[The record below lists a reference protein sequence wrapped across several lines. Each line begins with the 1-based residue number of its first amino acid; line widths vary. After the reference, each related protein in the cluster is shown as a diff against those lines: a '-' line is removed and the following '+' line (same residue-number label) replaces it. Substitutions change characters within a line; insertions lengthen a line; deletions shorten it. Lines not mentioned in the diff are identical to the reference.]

1 MLIVEGPSG
10 VGKSRLIAEALERLG
25 NDTRV
30 LSIRCLDSEVE
41 RYEPL
46 VQGLAQL
53 RGSFAGGIDRASAT
67 GFEQGLLRELQLE
80 VDRGL
85 AVIAVDD
92 LQWADA
98 GTIAVL
104 IRFLDG
110 LPPSARSPI
119 VFATLRTDD
128 DQNAPHLPA
137 LLRHPA
143 ATRLHLEGL
152 TASEGAELL
161 VALGAPLRLADTFAE
176 IVALVDGNPL
186 LLEEMAVQ
194 LIRLAPADPDTVL
207 RSLDVP
213 GSVAAEAD
221 RRVAATSDAMQTLL
235 AAVALAPNQPL
246 SVIIAVVDALVDDV
260 DADDLADDAEDLG
273 LLQINADAVAP
284 THPSLR
290 QATLK
295 STRASKRRHIHRQ
308 LGAQLLREGSNGD
321 PIDVVRHLVAGRV
334 PPDDTTTSLAE
345 RALRHAMDRHDWRN
359 AVSIAHYLLPGA
371 STNEIGLHQLSL
383 GIAHFMLGEA
393 EEARQVLAAAK
404 QSTRLAGDLAGE
416 VWATLG
422 LSRAFGTFVALGV
435 AEEDDGF
442 EALLARIPMTERMLR
457 SEVLADMAF
466 SSWIL
471 GDYSTARAQA
481 DDALAAAPTDAINAR
496 VRALTCLGLVDY
508 VECRID
514 NALASIRE
522 AEGLC
527 NLADD
532 PLVAVAPAVREPYL
546 LMAAGRVDEARR
558 RAAGVLDRLAS
569 MRFTSQMAF
578 PAAMLVVGATVQADV
593 AEAERS
599 WRSLQHWAAETGE
612 IVATATAGI
621 ALCIGLGGMGRPE
634 RALDVAREALTPLA
648 GPDAL
653 QSPLGIPLVDWVEH
667 ENPARPI
674 RSITG
679 PKPMRP
685 RVDLLSLS
693 RACLAVEQAR
703 MAAVDVPEGVVET
716 LEEALRRGCQLST
729 APPMLVMRSLGRAQ
743 AIGGNQAEAATSLAK
758 AAEQARRSGMPME
771 LARTQ
776 LDRLETGAIDAALID
791 GATDELTDL
800 VVAHRMLGLLERLET
815 IDGRAAARVRTA
827 LRNEHA
833 PIEPGTAVVMMADIV
848 SSTALTR
855 SLGEVDYRHQARLVE
870 RIVREGV
877 AAHGGRTVE
886 GVKLGDGA
894 LAEFGD
900 VDSAV
905 RAAVAINETL
915 GSGTLKLRIGIN
927 VGPVVREGSE
937 LFGSAIN
944 LAARTCDAAEPG
956 SVMMTGAAA
965 EQFDGAWLGALVEQ
979 GEFMMKGIDEPVR
992 LYEPVTAEA
1001 LAKVVIEPE
1010 SATVAAASH

>member
-10 VGKSRLIAEALERLG
+10 VGKSRLISEALEG
-25 NDTRV
+25 VGGDTRL
-30 LSIRCLDSEVE
+30 LSIRCLDGEVE

-53 RGSFAGGIDRASAT
+53 RGSVAGSVASESVT
-67 GFEQGLLRELQLE
+67 GFERWLLGELQLD

-85 AVIAVDD
+85 AVIVIDD

-110 LPPSARSPI
+110 LSASSRNPI

-128 DQNAPHLPA
+128 EQIAPHIRA
-137 LLRHPA
+137 LLRHPS

-152 TASEGAELL
+152 TAIEGAELL
-161 VALGAPLRLADTFAE
+161 VGLGAPLRMADTFSE
-176 IVALVDGNPL
+176 IVSLVDGNPL

-194 LIRLAPADPDTVL
+194 LVRVADADPDTVL
-207 RSLDVP
+207 RSLEVP

-221 RRVAATSDAMQTLL
+221 RRIAATSDAMRTLL
-235 AAVALAPNQPL
+235 ATVALAPNQPL
-246 SVIIAVVDALVDDV
+246 RVVADVVDALLDG
-260 DADDLADDAEDLG
+260 ARAEDLADDAEDEG
-273 LLQINADAVAP
+273 LLRVTAADVAP

-295 STRASKRRHIHRQ
+295 STRASTRRRIHRE
-308 LGAQLLREGSNGD
+308 LAARLLQDDSNGE

-334 PPDDTTTSLAE
+334 GLDESTTSLAQL
-345 RALRHAMDRHDWRN
+345 ALRQAMDRHDWRS
-359 AVSIAHYLLPGA
+359 AVSIAHYLLPDA
-371 STNEIGLHQLSL
+371 NADQIGHYELSL

-393 EEARQVLAAAK
+393 EDAREVLAAAK
-404 QSTRLAGDLAGE
+404 QSTRDSGDLAGE

-442 EALLARIPMTERMLR
+442 EALLARIPATERMLR

-481 DDALAAAPTDAINAR
+481 DDALATAPNDAINAR
-496 VRALTCLGLVDY
+496 VRALTCLALVDY
-508 VECRID
+508 VECHID
-514 NALASIRE
+514 NALASLRE
-522 AEGLC
+522 AAALC
-527 NLADD
+527 DLADD

-546 LMAAGRVDEARR
+546 LMAAGRVGEARQ
-558 RAAGVLDRLAS
+558 RASGALDRLTS

-578 PAAMLVVGATVQADV
+578 PGAMLVAGATVQADL
-593 AEAERS
+593 ADAERA
-599 WRSLQHWAAETGE
+599 WRSLQHWAAATGE

-621 ALCIGLGGMGRPE
+621 ALCIGLGGMGRPQ

-653 QSPLGIPLVDWVEH
+653 ESPLGVPLVDWVEH
-667 ENPARPI
+667 ENPARPV
-674 RSITG
+674 RAVTA

-693 RACLAVEQAR
+693 RACLLVEQAR
-703 MAAVDVPEGVVET
+703 MAAVEVPEGVVEV
-716 LEEALRRGCQLST
+716 LEEALRRGCQLTT
-729 APPMLVMRSLGRAQ
+729 APPILVIRSLGRAQ
-743 AIGGNQAEAATSLAK
+743 AMRGESAQAVASLAEAADR
-758 AAEQARRSGMPME
+758 ARRAGMPME
-771 LARTQ
+771 LARAL
-776 LDRLETGAIDAALID
+776 LDQLETGAIEAASMDRATGELID
-791 GATDELTDL
+791 L
-800 VVAHRMLGLLERLET
+800 VTEHRMLGLLERLET
-815 IDGRAAARVRTA
+815 IDGRAAAQVRTA
-827 LRNEHA
+827 MRNEHA

-870 RIVREGV
+870 RVVREGV

-900 VDSAV
+900 VDDAV
-905 RAAVAINETL
+905 RAAIAINETL
-915 GSGTLKLRIGIN
+915 RDGSLKLRIGIN
-927 VGPVVREGSE
+927 VGAVVREGSE

-956 SVMMTGAAA
+956 GVMLTGAAA
-965 EQFDGAWLGALVEQ
+965 AQLDGAWLGALVEH

-1001 LAKVVIEPE
+1001 LASAVIELE
-1010 SATVAAASH
+1010 SEPIAAAGN